1 MLISGSHLV
10 LLISKSFVL
19 TYCNYKNLVKLTYY
33 IFAFAEPP
41 EFVQKLPA
49 TKFLKMGLPL
59 RLDCKVTGTPPLK
72 ISWYKND
79 NAVTQSNNMTM
90 TFDGTTAVVEILSTS
105 CEDDGVYTCEVQ
117 NDAGTKSCSTNLLVK
132 G

>member
-1 MLISGSHLV
+1 MT
-10 LLISKSFVL
+10 F
-19 TYCNYKNLVKLTYY
+19 
-33 IFAFAEPP
+33 FAFTEPP

-59 RLDCKVTGTPPLK
+59 RLECRVTGTPPLK

-79 NAVTQSNNMTM
+79 NALTESNNVAMA
-90 TFDGTTAVVEILSTS
+90 FDGSLAVLEIFSTS
-105 CEDDGVYTCEVQ
+105 CEDDGVYTCEVY
-117 NDAGTKSCSTNLLVK
+117 NDAGTKSCSTTLSVK